1 MKTSKWDFKQ
11 ISRNVH
17 VIEIHFP
24 KVGDEQWVLLQSDV
38 HWDNPKC
45 DRAKFKKHL
54 DLALERNAPV
64 IDVGDFFCAMQGKY
78 DKRSN
83 KKDLRPEHATGNY
96 LDSLVETAAKFLD
109 PYKKILTVRAV
120 GNHECVDPET
130 EVLTRQGFI
139 PIAQVRT
146 EMEVAQLHPITA
158 EMLFVKPIRTH
169 EYDYSGELVK
179 IERRGLDMLLTPN
192 HRVAYYSQKNN
203 DLKWMYASELGG
215 DGQALIIPTCAVED
229 IKEEYQISDEK
240 LRLAAWAITDG
251 NLSKGTLCIYQSKPK
266 MIERIEQL
274 LTSIGVKFSHNM
286 RETNVTHIRG
296 VELKKKPLPQ
306 HDFRIAKESWEF
318 LNLGV
323 ETKKKLPDWVW
334 KLSER
339 QFDLFLE
346 ELILGDGSRHKN
358 QVTSMMLYGVKELL
372 DSVQS
377 IAVCRGYR
385 AMLSSRKRNG
395 VDSYWCLNIV
405 KRAKTTMR
413 TTEVQRVPYE
423 GKVYCLTTPS
433 GNFIARRNGKV
444 FATGNSAIQKNH
456 ETDLNERLVE
466 RLRGNGGIARRGGYS
481 GFVRFSIY
489 GHKSNKQLAATQSY
503 KLWYFHGSGG
513 GGPVTRGVIQTNRQ
527 AVYVADADFV
537 LTGHTH
543 DSFSLPIQRI
553 KLNQKDIIEQFRQ
566 THIKTGGYKEEF
578 TDGYGGWH
586 VERGGPPKPTGA
598 YWIRFYF
605 DRYEDGKRIY
615 DYEIIEAK

>member
-1 MKTSKWDFKQ
+1 MSWKFREQ
-11 ISRNVH
+11 SRNVH
-17 VIEIHFP
+17 IFDINLA
-24 KVGDEQWVLLQSDV
+24 KVGDEQWFLLQSDV

-45 DRAKFKKHL
+45 DRKKFKKHL
-54 DLALERNAPV
+54 DEAVKKNAP
-64 IDVGDFFCAMQGKY
+64 ILDFGDFFCAMQGKY
-78 DKRSN
+78 DRRAS
-83 KKDLRPEHATGNY
+83 KKDIRPEHQNESY
-96 LDSLVETAAKFLD
+96 LDALVSTASEYLKPYAKL
-109 PYKKILTVRAV
+109 LTVRGQ

-139 PIAQVRT
+139 PIAQVT
-146 EMEVAQLHPITA
+146 TDMEVAQLHPITA

-192 HRVAYYSQKNN
+192 HRVAYYSQKNS

-215 DGQALIIPTCAVED
+215 KGQALVIPTCGVEN
-229 IKEEYQISDEK
+229 IKEEYPISDDK
-240 LRLAAWAITDG
+240 LKLAAWAITDG
-251 NLSKGTLCIYQSKPK
+251 SLSTGTLCIYQSKPI

-274 LTSIGVKFSHNM
+274 LTSLGIKFSHGI
-286 RETNVTHIRG
+286 RESKVTHIRG

-306 HDFRIAKESWEF
+306 HDFRIAKESWES

-346 ELILGDGSRHKN
+346 ELILGDGSHHKS

-385 AMLSSRKRNG
+385 AMLSSRKRNE

-405 KRAKTTMR
+405 KRSKTTLR
-413 TTEVQRVPYE
+413 TTEAQRVPYE

-456 ETDLNERLVE
+456 ETNLNERLAE
-466 RLRGNGGIARRGGYS
+466 RLSIHGSPARTGGYS
-481 GFVRFSIY
+481 GYVRFQV
-489 GHKSNKQLAATQSY
+489 SNGTRSNNSL

-513 GGPVTRGVIQTNRQ
+513 GGPVTRGVIQTARQ
-527 AVYVADADFV
+527 AVYVSDADIV
-537 LTGHTH
+537 ATGHVH
-543 DSFSLPIQRI
+543 ESWQVAIQRI
-553 KLNQKDIIEQFRQ
+553 RLNQADQVVHERQ
-566 THIKTGGYKEEF
+566 THVKIAGYKEEYE
-578 TDGYGGWH
+578 DGYGGWH
-586 VERGGPPKPTGA
+586 IETGKPPKPTGA
-598 YWIRFYF
+598 WWL
-605 DRYEDGKRIY
+605 RIY
-615 DYEIIEAK
+615 QPKSEPSGMRNPAEYELFEAR